1 MKKETMNMSRNEI
14 KINNYK
20 KLSIKHILLDYNGT
34 LAKDGV
40 LKEGVKKLLGELSK
54 LYTLHIITA
63 DTFGNV
69 HSQVSTFDVRVKV
82 LESQDHTG
90 EKEEYVKSLG
100 ASSCVAV
107 GNGNNDIKML
117 KTASLGIAIIGDEGC
132 ATQTLLVSDAT
143 CKSIEDALELFLS
156 PKRLI
161 ATLRK

>member
-1 MKKETMNMSRNEI
+1 M
-14 KINNYK
+14 
-20 KLSIKHILLDYNGT
+20 
-34 LAKDGV
+34 
-40 LKEGVKKLLGELSK
+40 
-54 LYTLHIITA
+54 
-63 DTFGNV
+63 
-69 HSQVSTFDVRVKV
+69 RVKV

-107 GNGNNDIKML
+107 GNGNNDIEML
-117 KTASLGIAIIGDEGC
+117 KTASLGIAIMGDEGC